1 MAFVTGD
8 VVAVEGEEL
17 PFKVVFMQGD
27 EVLSEWLVESQEDG
41 EAQLIEALRGLTEDD
56 EDEGEED
63 DEEVDGEEAGDD
75 EDELEDA

>member
-17 PFKVVFMQGD
+17 PFKVVFKQGD

-41 EAQLIEALRGLTEDD
+41 EAQLIEALRGLTEDE

-63 DEEVDGEEAGDD
+63 DEEGDGEEAGDD